1 MSNRAGGFTL
11 VELLVA
17 LAVGG
22 VVLLLAHALLVG
34 VVDAAERGRAA
45 TLELTRRA
53 NRSAWLGRTFGS
65 TAISFDRGWG
75 FQGLNRMAAGLE
87 ADEIR
92 FHAAVRSGTAHAV
105 RRVRIVLDDRRRL
118 VAELLAAGSDSTA
131 PDTLVVAE
139 SVVGFGAEYLLDYG
153 AGARWISEFVSTA
166 TAPLAARLRIATAER
181 IDTVF
186 VHVGLRG

>member
-1 MSNRAGGFTL
+1 
-11 VELLVA
+11 
-17 LAVGG
+17 
-22 VVLLLAHALLVG
+22 
-34 VVDAAERGRAA
+34 
-45 TLELTRRA
+45 
-53 NRSAWLGRTFGS
+53 
-65 TAISFDRGWG
+65 
-75 FQGLNRMAAGLE
+75 MAAGLE